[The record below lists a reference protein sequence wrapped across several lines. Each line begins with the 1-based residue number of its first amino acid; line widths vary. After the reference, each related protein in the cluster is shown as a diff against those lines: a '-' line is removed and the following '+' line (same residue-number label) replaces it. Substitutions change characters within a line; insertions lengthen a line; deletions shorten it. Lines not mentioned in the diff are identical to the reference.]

1 MVNNKREE
9 GGMQE
14 ARGDGKRR
22 RMNGDDNELGRG
34 RIGAAWSVECG
45 AWRVESPQKREIGAK
60 GDGVTQ

>member
-45 AWRVESPQKREIGAK
+45 AWSV
-60 GDGVTQ
+60 